1 MDIKGT
7 LKNGISKVVG
17 AVIERSDGDYEPDD
31 MALIFST
38 IESHSLNVQSN
49 ITDYWLEDRTAIQ
62 DSIGLQPLQMTLS
75 GLVADLEY
83 NNESLWTNSIL
94 GKINKISQ
102 EKLGFNLT
110 NKLSALTSLIPQVD
124 NYTQTAK
131 SAIKQ
136 VEEVW
141 NNLKGKINKFAGN
154 KTITN
159 QQKQVEWLLKAWNA
173 KLALKVTTPFAVFD
187 NMYILSAPIVQENT
201 NTVTKLQVTLKQLRF
216 ANDTELKE
224 SITSSASPIREAIN
238 ETMQSN
244 MVDNGIQK
252 TNEVDIKDYMS
263 AFKSTNISDYMSVY
277 GG

>member
-17 AVIERSDGDYEPDD
+17 AVIEKSSGDYEPDD

-94 GKINKISQ
+94 SKINKISQ

-136 VEEVW
+136 LENTW

-224 SITSSASPIREAIN
+224 SITSSASPIREEIN
-238 ETMQSN
+238 DICQSEV
-244 MVDNGIQK
+244 VDNGVMK
-252 TNEVDIKDYMS
+252 TVDVDLGFEIKD
-263 AFKSTNISDYMSVY
+263 ISDLDFEDWL
-277 GG
+277 

>member
-1 MDIKGT
+1 MNISGT

-17 AVIERSDGDYEPDD
+17 AVIEKSDTDYAPDD

-38 IESHSLNVQSN
+38 IETHSLNVQSN

-75 GLVADLEY
+75 GLIADVEY

-110 NKLSALTSLIPQVD
+110 NKLGIISSLIPQVD
-124 NYTQTAK
+124 NYTQMAK
-131 SAIKQ
+131 DGIKQ
-136 VEEVW
+136 IENVW
-141 NNLKGKINKFAGN
+141 NNLKGKVNTFLGN
-154 KTITN
+154 KTKTN

-173 KLALKVTTPFAVFD
+173 KSALKVTTPFAVFD

-224 SITSSASPIREAIN
+224 YISSASSPILEEINGICQTEAN
-238 ETMQSN
+238 N
-244 MVDNGIQK
+244 NGIQK
-252 TNEVDIKDYMS
+252 TSDLSTTDYINLFTGADTLQGLS
-263 AFKSTNISDYMSVY
+263 L
-277 GG
+277 